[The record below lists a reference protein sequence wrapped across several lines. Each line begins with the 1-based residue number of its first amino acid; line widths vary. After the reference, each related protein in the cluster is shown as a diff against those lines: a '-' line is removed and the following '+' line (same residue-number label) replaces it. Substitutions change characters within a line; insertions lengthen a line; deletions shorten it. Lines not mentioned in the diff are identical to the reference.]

1 MQLDFSEKVVLISGG
16 TSGIGLAAARQ
27 FIAAGALVALV
38 GRDLQ
43 RGGDAL
49 GRLAGV
55 GQEPV
60 FFAGDVAKTA
70 DCDRVVEQTIAQFGR
85 LDVLVY
91 SAG

>member
-1 MQLDFSEKVVLISGG
+1 MKHDFSEKVVLISGG

-49 GRLAGV
+49 VGKALARGARLAAG
-55 GQEPV
+55 GAAQE
-60 FFAGDVAKTA
+60 
-70 DCDRVVEQTIAQFGR
+70 R
-85 LDVLVY
+85 
-91 SAG
+91 